1 MYDTVD
7 VIFLDRFVTVRPIRF
22 LYMDIRALFF
32 KANRKQQE
40 MKQDTNTT
48 KIQLVVEIWKVHVDI
63 ARISLE
69 FLPKDEALI
78 AARHSTENSDKH
90 QRYT

>member
-1 MYDTVD
+1 MY
-7 VIFLDRFVTVRPIRF
+7 VTVVYFFGSLGYSPTSTF
-22 LYMDIRALFF
+22 LYKDIRALFC
-32 KANRKQQE
+32 KANRKQCE

-48 KIQLVVEIWKVHVDI
+48 KIQLVVEVWKVHVDI

-69 FLPKDEALI
+69 FLPQDEALI